1 MDTLNLAGGADW
13 GVPSPYLNVSRGPG
27 QAKMRLVFASLLE
40 KDETGDVPWLVLV
53 EAQKNRRPG
62 LRFEPDVFM
71 EDEGG
76 RPSAQL
82 QKIYREGM

>member
-1 MDTLNLAGGADW
+1 M
-13 GVPSPYLNVSRGPG
+13 
-27 QAKMRLVFASLLE
+27 
-40 KDETGDVPWLVLV
+40 PWLGLV
-53 EAQKNRRPG
+53 GAQKNRRPG